1 MAASIAAS
9 IALAKKLQAAEET
22 GMLERQAQDAAD
34 AKIAIAW
41 RKIEYVSLTL
51 TSASLSLSPSLCRN
65 PDFDEAALTEQY
77 RLASPSKFR

>member
-9 IALAKKLQAAEET
+9 IALAKELQAAEET
-22 GMLERQAQDAAD
+22 GMLECQAQDAAD

-41 RKIEYVSLTL
+41 HTIEYVFLIL

-65 PDFDEAALTEQY
+65 PDSDEAALTEQY
-77 RLASPSKFR
+77 RPASTGKFR